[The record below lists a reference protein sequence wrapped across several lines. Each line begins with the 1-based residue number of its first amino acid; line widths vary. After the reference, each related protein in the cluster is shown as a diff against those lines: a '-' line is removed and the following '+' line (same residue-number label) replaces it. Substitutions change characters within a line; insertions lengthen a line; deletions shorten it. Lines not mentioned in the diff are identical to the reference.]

1 MDHKLRV
8 LVRLDIDCTA
18 AVLAVS
24 GCLTNDNYPS
34 LSPLV
39 VRTLA
44 LVDGLCVVIDLR
56 DAMHIDLPAVDMLA
70 RMVADFPT
78 AAPHMPV
85 VILRPDVMPECPVPI
100 ALEGLPPLTASCASG

>member
-1 MDHKLRV
+1 MYSSGIGGAKRVGNVSTVDSPNQAFMNMADHW
-8 LVRLDIDCTA
+8 
-18 AVLAVS
+18 
-24 GCLTNDNYPS
+24 S
-34 LSPLV
+34 LLE
-39 VRTLA
+39 TL
-44 LVDGLCVVIDLR
+44 LDGLCVVIDLR